1 MNVTTEDTEHTE
13 IWFAKLFD
21 FERVR
26 SFAAGLKFF
35 RVNPCIPRFIKYIDS
50 DYDSDT
56 DPDYFREFQLLSV
69 SVSQSSIVPV
79 PRPHDCVGVSA
90 ILSDNSSL
98 VNFWNLFVIKPRFCS
113 RTVARLRKPQS
124 RFGFLSLATVRL
136 HYPLLIRSTD
146 RLIQG
151 IAFLLWVV
159 KS

>member
-56 DPDYFREFQLLSV
+56 DYLREFQLLSV
-69 SVSQSSIVPV
+69 SVSVSQSSFLPV
-79 PRPHDCVGVSA
+79 ASPHDWIFSM
-90 ILSDNSSL
+90 
-98 VNFWNLFVIKPRFCS
+98 
-113 RTVARLRKPQS
+113 
-124 RFGFLSLATVRL
+124 
-136 HYPLLIRSTD
+136 
-146 RLIQG
+146 
-151 IAFLLWVV
+151 
-159 KS
+159 